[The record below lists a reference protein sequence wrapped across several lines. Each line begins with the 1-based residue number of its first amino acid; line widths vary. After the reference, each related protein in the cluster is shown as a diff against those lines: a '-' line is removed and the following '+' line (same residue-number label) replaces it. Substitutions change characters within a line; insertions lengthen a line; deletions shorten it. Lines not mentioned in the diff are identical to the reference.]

1 MVINLEVSRK
11 FVPEWNGNK
20 SLADG
25 EQIEITH
32 KAPTLA
38 LVNRLIPKPSLKM
51 IMGKDGSMDGGE
63 SEIVMD
69 NTKIVREMVTEIRN
83 LSISIDGKVRKIITA
98 ADLFGDDIPSVLSGL
113 VDEVGAYLQGVLN
126 KKDIDAK
133 N

>member
-20 SLADG
+20 SLVAG

-51 IMGKDGSMDGGE
+51 MMGKDGQMEGGE
-63 SEIVMD
+63 SEIIMD

-83 LSISIDGKVRKIITA
+83 LSISVDGKARKIVTA
-98 ADLFGDDIPSVLSGL
+98 ADLFGEDIPAVLSGL
-113 VDEVGAYLQGVLN
+113 VDEIGAYLQGVLN
-126 KKDIDAK
+126 KKEVDAK

>member
-20 SLADG
+20 SLPAG
-25 EQIEITH
+25 EQIEVTH

-51 IMGKDGSMDGGE
+51 IMGREGQMEGGE
-63 SEIVMD
+63 SEIIMD

-83 LSISIDGKVRKIITA
+83 LTLNVDGKSRKIVSA
-98 ADLFGDDIPSVLSGL
+98 ADLFAEDVPAVLSGL
-113 VDEVGAYLQGVLN
+113 VDELGSYLQGVLN
-126 KKDIDAK
+126 KKEVDAK